1 MAIFKRKGKED
12 AKATSDEPERTVTAE
27 KKSAKKETPKDEV
40 SDKKEFAAK
49 KTVPKTSKKE
59 DSPEEPAEEVQKA
72 PKKASYVVCTHP
84 DGGWQ
89 VKKTGSTKAI
99 RRFDTKAEA
108 DAYAKKVASNNG
120 ATVIRKKKDGKIQK
134 KL

>member
-1 MAIFKRKGKED
+1 MAFFKRKGKED
-12 AKATSDEPERTVTAE
+12 DKVGSDVSEKSVKADVSKDDPVEE
-27 KKSAKKETPKDEV
+27 KAPTTKKAAPK
-40 SDKKEFAAK
+40 AK
-49 KTVPKTSKKE
+49 KTET
-59 DSPEEPAEEVQKA
+59 PEEDPAKETA
-72 PKKASYVVCTHP
+72 STPRKASYVVCTHP

>member
-1 MAIFKRKGKED
+1 M
-12 AKATSDEPERTVTAE
+12 
-27 KKSAKKETPKDEV
+27 
-40 SDKKEFAAK
+40 
-49 KTVPKTSKKE
+49 
-59 DSPEEPAEEVQKA
+59 
-72 PKKASYVVCTHP
+72 VCTHP

>member
-1 MAIFKRKGKED
+1 MAFFRRKGKED
-12 AKATSDEPERTVTAE
+12 EKVGSDVSEKSVKADVPKDDPVEEKASTTKKAVPKENKTEAPEEDSV
-27 KKSAKKETPKDEV
+27 KETASTPR
-40 SDKKEFAAK
+40 
-49 KTVPKTSKKE
+49 
-59 DSPEEPAEEVQKA
+59 
-72 PKKASYVVCTHP
+72 KASYVVCTHP

>member
-1 MAIFKRKGKED
+1 MPKENKTE
-12 AKATSDEPERTVTAE
+12 APEEDSV
-27 KKSAKKETPKDEV
+27 KETASTPR
-40 SDKKEFAAK
+40 
-49 KTVPKTSKKE
+49 
-59 DSPEEPAEEVQKA
+59 
-72 PKKASYVVCTHP
+72 KASYVVCTHP

>member
-1 MAIFKRKGKED
+1 MAIFKKRGKED
-12 AKATSDEPERTVTAE
+12 AKATEEEPVKKATPKKDTE
-27 KKSAKKETPKDEV
+27 KKVAPKAGKEETEV
-40 SDKKEFAAK
+40 AED
-49 KTVPKTSKKE
+49 TS
-59 DSPEEPAEEVQKA
+59 KA
-72 PKKASYVVCTHP
+72 PKKVSYVVCTHP

>member
-1 MAIFKRKGKED
+1 MAIFKKKGKED
-12 AKATSDEPERTVTAE
+12 AKATEEEPV
-27 KKSAKKETPKDEV
+27 KKATLKKDTE
-40 SDKKEFAAK
+40 K
-49 KTVPKTSKKE
+49 KTVPKAEK
-59 DSPEEPAEEVQKA
+59 EEVGTSDDTSKA